1 MWLIVF
7 EWCCFFFSPFLF
19 VITVW
24 DDHLKCG
31 YLLRCNTP
39 LFYHM
44 ARVTLLRRRR
54 ERERQPTSRGVC
66 FARTE
71 LFIIAICLLLSNCS
85 VADTR
90 GEPDKR
96 RREWQEGTGMM
107 IITFFFVCVVCSFR
121 FLKSNCAIISFSPL
135 FLSRWGP
142 YVEEHVTS
150 FFFLF
155 CFLPSCVDINVWLRS
170 VFHSFFFFFL
180 FPPFRLCVNIV
191 LAFLL
196 LLLLLLSLF
205 SPRVFPTC
213 VLLFWRSSSIPQV
226 NTRQSLVFSSFFFF
240 LSFPFSFGYLK
251 IVSLMWG
258 GKKKLLCFS
267 S

>member
-1 MWLIVF
+1 MLGAVEVPLSFSLRLRLFFFYHCFGSCPFFFFPEGLTPRVVEAPWQRGVTSLFIVSL
-7 EWCCFFFSPFLF
+7 FFFSFLLFDLFDWKKCICRKKKELEGHPLRSFHTYIDTASLFFPYFSFVTSFIIIMSMSVIDCIRVVLFFFPPFLF

-107 IITFFFVCVVCSFR
+107 IITFFLFV
-121 FLKSNCAIISFSPL
+121 
-135 FLSRWGP
+135 
-142 YVEEHVTS
+142 
-150 FFFLF
+150 
-155 CFLPSCVDINVWLRS
+155 
-170 VFHSFFFFFL
+170 
-180 FPPFRLCVNIV
+180 
-191 LAFLL
+191 
-196 LLLLLLSLF
+196 
-205 SPRVFPTC
+205 
-213 VLLFWRSSSIPQV
+213 
-226 NTRQSLVFSSFFFF
+226 
-240 LSFPFSFGYLK
+240 
-251 IVSLMWG
+251 
-258 GKKKLLCFS
+258 
-267 S
+267 